1 MQTNDADRVL
11 IPPHWS
17 SKLLN
22 QASLSSLQTFFNSD
36 KTLTVEFTPHDAAE
50 GPKGHV
56 HGGYLATIL
65 DETMGGTSW
74 YNGLAGLAANLN
86 VRYRKSVPLGA
97 SYKSTGCVT
106 RLDKRRAYLSARIY
120 DDKTLYC
127 EATAVFVRV
136 PLDFLRREPEMA
148 HAVRIID
155 YIESGMTIAELVKMD
170 ADRHQR
176 A

>member
-1 MQTNDADRVL
+1 MEDATADRVL

-22 QASLSSLQTFFNSD
+22 QTVLSSLQTFFNND
-36 KTLTVEFTPHDAAE
+36 KTLTVEFTPHAAAE

-74 YNGLAGLAANLN
+74 YNGLAGLAANLQ
-86 VRYRKSVPLGA
+86 VRYRKSVPLGN
-97 SYKSTGCVT
+97 SYYSTGRLE
-106 RLDKRRAYLSARIY
+106 RLDKRRAYLKAHIY
-120 DDKTLYC
+120 KDDVIYC

-170 ADRHQR
+170 TDSHRPA
-176 A
+176 